1 MTILRGSLAA
11 VAASLL
17 ACTPESSA
25 LPAFEFV
32 DSNGDGSISEEEG
45 VAVEG
50 LDFASADTDQ
60 NGSLSPEEYEAH

>member
-1 MTILRGSLAA
+1 
-11 VAASLL
+11 
-17 ACTPESSA
+17 